1 MNSADKIG
9 KFSEWQV
16 SPAVWV
22 LSAVF
27 IFALLFHSDLDPLEE
42 THWDEPIY
50 VGLSKWAAETDMLSS
65 FHEHAN
71 IIKLGPTGEHWN
83 FTRIGHILLLG
94 IITKLAGSTEAAL
107 SIMQWLYRV
116 FMALGLTLCVVLS
129 SQLAQLFRATKPD
142 TIWWIGYLVAA
153 LTYAASDSYRGLQG
167 HMLSEPPAFL
177 ALTFFAVILLKALE
191 LRSLAISIFS
201 GILLFLIFFIRIDTI
216 LPAVVFMTLLLAALV
231 MLRKFDAIPYIIT
244 AGLVSLAFYVVY
256 AWWFSPLVS
265 PRTLANF
272 SSAVKEIFPG
282 VPLRSLFAIVIAGG
296 LLWVGA
302 CAAAL
307 KWREPQIQ
315 FASIWLGVSLLPM
328 IIDGLNG
335 RSVEV
340 RMAFFIALPLLILS
354 GEGWSWILCNIKKQ
368 RKSAPLIVAIGFI
381 VILVSVPYWSV
392 RKEIRNLT
400 IDHFPQETHKYLFL
414 SAARFGSVS
423 PPLQDDERDSKIGL
437 LVRPR
442 NERLTLEYSKAREIG
457 DFLYTPKRSAYLLMS
472 GTDIA
477 SGSTHSNERFLNLLR
492 YFGSKY
498 PENADFVL
506 REFPNNS
513 VGKSSLEP
521 CSTRVPSD
529 EEPVAFCSSLV
540 FSDIEMLREKNI
552 PLYIL
557 HVDGNSFP
565 DMPQL
570 KLEVLLS
577 SPPYTLY
584 GIAR

>member
-1 MNSADKIG
+1 MSSVDIKVKYPG
-9 KFSEWQV
+9 WRE

-22 LSAVF
+22 SPVVF
-27 IFALLFHSDLDPLEE
+27 IVALLLHSDLAPLEE

-65 FHEHAN
+65 FHEHAHE
-71 IIKLGPTGEHWN
+71 IKLGPIGEHWN

-94 IITKLAGSTEAAL
+94 VITKLAGSTEAAL
-107 SIMQWLYRV
+107 GIMQWLYRV
-116 FMALGLTLCVVLS
+116 FMAVGVTLCVVAG
-129 SQLAQLFRATKPD
+129 SQLAALFRATKPD
-142 TIWWIGYLVAA
+142 TIWWAGYLMAA
-153 LTYAASDSYRGLQG
+153 LTFVASDSYRGLQG

-177 ALTFFAVILLKALE
+177 VLTAFVVILLKAVE
-191 LRSLAISIFS
+191 LRSLAISVLS
-201 GILLFLIFFIRIDTI
+201 GILLFLVFFIRIDTI
-216 LPAVVFMTLLLAALV
+216 LPAAVFMALLLAALV
-231 MLRKFDAIPYIIT
+231 MLKKFDTIPYIII
-244 AGLVSLAFYVVY
+244 AGFVSLVFYVLY

-282 VPLRSLFAIVIAGG
+282 VPLRSLFAIVVAGG

-307 KWREPQIQ
+307 KWREPHIQ
-315 FASIWLGVSLLPM
+315 FAFIWLGVALLSM
-328 IIDGLNG
+328 VIDSLNG
-335 RSVEV
+335 RAVEV
-340 RMAFFIALPLLILS
+340 RMAFFIVLPLMILS
-354 GEGWSWILCNIKKQ
+354 GEGWGWILFNFKKQ
-368 RKSAPLIVAIGFI
+368 RKAIPLAVAIGLI
-381 VILVSVPYWSV
+381 TILMSVPYWPI
-392 RKEIRNLT
+392 RKEIRDLTLNLFS
-400 IDHFPQETHKYLFL
+400 HETHKYLFI
-414 SAARFGSVS
+414 SAARLGSVS
-423 PPLQDDERDSKIGL
+423 SPLQDDEQDPKIGL

-442 NERLTLEYSKAREIG
+442 NERLTMEYSKASEIG
-457 DFLYTPKRSAYLLMS
+457 DFLYSPKRPAYLLMS
-472 GTDIA
+472 GSDIA
-477 SGSTHSNERFLNLLR
+477 SGKAHSNERFLNLLR

-521 CSTRVPSD
+521 CRTRVPTD
-529 EEPVAFCSSLV
+529 EEPIVFCSSLV
-540 FSDIEMLREKNI
+540 SSDIEILREKNI

-557 HVDGNSFP
+557 NVDGNPFP

-577 SPPYTLY
+577 SPPYTIY
-584 GIAR
+584 GIAQ

>member
-1 MNSADKIG
+1 MDSADKIG

-22 LSAVF
+22 LSVVF
-27 IFALLFHSDLDPLEE
+27 IFALLFHSDLKPLEE

-129 SQLAQLFRATKPD
+129 SQLAKLFRATKPD
-142 TIWWIGYLVAA
+142 SIWWIGYLIAA
-153 LTYAASDSYRGLQG
+153 LTYVASDSYRGLQG

-177 ALTFFAVILLKALE
+177 ALTLFAVILLKALE

-201 GILLFLIFFIRIDTI
+201 GILLFLIFFMRIDTI
-216 LPAVVFMTLLLAALV
+216 LPAAVFMTLLLAALV

-315 FASIWLGVSLLPM
+315 FASVWLGVSLLPM
-328 IIDGLNG
+328 VIDGLNG

-340 RMAFFIALPLLILS
+340 RMAFFIVLPLLILS
-354 GEGWSWILCNIKKQ
+354 GEGWSWILCNINKQ
-368 RKSAPLIVAIGFI
+368 RKPAPLIVAIGFI
-381 VILVSVPYWSV
+381 IILMSVPYWSV

-400 IDHFPQETHKYLFL
+400 LDYFPQETHKHLFL

-423 PPLQDDERDSKIGL
+423 PPLQDDERDPKIGL

-442 NERLTLEYSKAREIG
+442 NERLTLEYSKARKIG
-457 DFLYTPKRSAYLLMS
+457 DFLYTPKRPAYLLMS
-472 GTDIA
+472 GANIA

-521 CSTRVPSD
+521 CRTRVPSD

-540 FSDIEMLREKNI
+540 SSDIEMLREKNI

-557 HVDGNSFP
+557 HVDGNLFP

>member
-1 MNSADKIG
+1 MNSADTKIKFPGWG
-9 KFSEWQV
+9 KT
-16 SPAVWV
+16 PAAWV
-22 LSAVF
+22 LPAVF
-27 IFALLFHSDLDPLEE
+27 IVALLFHSDLAPLEE

-65 FHEHAN
+65 FHKHAHE
-71 IIKLGPTGEHWN
+71 IKLGPIGEHWN

-94 IITKLAGSTEAAL
+94 IITELAGSSEAAL
-107 SIMQWLYRV
+107 SVMQWLYRV
-116 FMALGLTLCVVLS
+116 FMALGVTLCIVLS
-129 SQLAQLFRATKPD
+129 FQLVALCRATKPD
-142 TIWWIGYLVAA
+142 SFWWTGYLIAA
-153 LTYAASDSYRGLQG
+153 LTYVASDSYRGLQG

-177 ALTFFAVILLKALE
+177 ALTSFAVILLKAIE
-191 LRSLAISIFS
+191 LRSLVISVFS
-201 GILLFLIFFIRIDTI
+201 GILLFLVFFIRIDTI
-216 LPAVVFMTLLLAALV
+216 LPAAVFLTILLVALV

-256 AWWFSPLVS
+256 AWWFSPLVDH
-265 PRTLANF
+265 RTLANF

-282 VPLRSLFAIVIAGG
+282 VPFRSLFAIVIAGG
-296 LLWVGA
+296 MLWVGA
-302 CAAAL
+302 CTAVL
-307 KWREPQIQ
+307 KWREPHIK
-315 FASIWLGVSLLPM
+315 FAFIWLGVALLPM
-328 IIDGLNG
+328 VIDSLNG
-335 RSVEV
+335 RAIEV
-340 RMAFFIALPLLILS
+340 RMAFFIVMPLIVLS
-354 GEGWSWILCNIKKQ
+354 GEGWRWMLLSFKKQ
-368 RKSAPLIVAIGFI
+368 RKAIPLAIAIGLI
-381 VILVSVPYWSV
+381 VILMFVPYWPM

-400 IDHFPQETHKYLFL
+400 LDLFPQEAHKYLFI

-423 PPLQDDERDSKIGL
+423 PPMQDDERDSKIGF

-457 DFLYTPKRSAYLLMS
+457 DFLYIPKRPAYLLMS

-477 SGSTHSNERFLNLLR
+477 LGSTHSNERFLNLLR

-498 PENADFVL
+498 PENADFVV

-521 CSTRVPSD
+521 CKTRVPSN
-529 EEPVAFCSSLV
+529 EEPIAFCSSLV
-540 FSDIEMLREKNI
+540 LSDIEMLREKNI

-557 HVDGNSFP
+557 HVDGNPFP

-584 GIAR
+584 GIAQ